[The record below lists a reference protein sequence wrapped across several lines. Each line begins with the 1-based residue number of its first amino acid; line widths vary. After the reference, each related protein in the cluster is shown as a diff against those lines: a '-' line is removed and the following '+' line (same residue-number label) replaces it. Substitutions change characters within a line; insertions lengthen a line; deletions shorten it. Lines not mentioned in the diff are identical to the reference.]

1 MSTAPQ
7 PEFKSG
13 QHEFTDE
20 QNRTIS
26 GLADAM
32 RTVASLMQVLGMAFA
47 IFFGL
52 QLAAAIQT
60 RTGYGPVAGLAA
72 ATLLFLAIGF
82 WTGGSAASF
91 RKVVETKNEDLWHLM
106 NALRTL
112 HNMYSLLKTLIVGS
126 LVLAVVGLALV
137 VVGMAKG

>member
-1 MSTAPQ
+1 MSSSPAP
-7 PEFKSG
+7 PPAKY
-13 QHEFTDE
+13 EFTDE

-32 RTVASLMQVLGMAFA
+32 RTVASLMQILGLAFA

-52 QLAAAIQT
+52 QLAAAVQT
-60 RTGYGPVAGLAA
+60 QAGYGPVAGLAA
-72 ATLLFLAIGF
+72 AALLFLAIGF
-82 WTGGSAASF
+82 WTGGVAKSF

-112 HNMYSLLKTLIVGS
+112 HNMYSLLKTLIVGG
-126 LVLAVVGLALV
+126 LVLAVVGVALV
-137 VVGMAKG
+137 VAGFLKG